1 VIFWANGPEFEAGQE
16 DNDLDVGIEMTRFN
30 SIRAGWRRPSKREMV
45 FAAALILVFSVL
57 GTGLPFAPY
66 DWLQQRVTA
75 GLNSQPYNGNA
86 VIIAI
91 DEPTLT
97 QLPDRSWDKND
108 LAILLTRIN
117 GNAPKQI
124 IITPQFF
131 DNAKANDRQGLAAA
145 IKALPAKPV
154 WQIDLSPKD
163 AIKLSTSLRVSEK
176 PKFADFSL
184 GIDAS
189 IRPYVVP
196 AIMTLRP
203 GAFGA
208 PLHAPYLATTDEGVF
223 PSIGNLMADG
233 KRPSHN
239 IFNVDLSYNPDT
251 IPTISAKAIMS
262 GTYDATSLKNKR
274 VVISHIGNFSR
285 DTFHAVQNRYT
296 PRAAGSVLAAQTLLD
311 GPPVMLGWIPPY
323 LLAVTGLLLWV
334 FLARPYGRVAAL
346 SAILLLLFS
355 PIFLEQTL
363 IFQQTSQGIFLL
375 IFMGVGK
382 LWQWVRHA
390 IETYRDAAETKSR
403 FLAQASHDLRQPIHA
418 VGLLADRL
426 AQSDLTSSQ
435 AEIVS
440 KISWS
445 VDNAARMFRSLLD
458 IAAIESGTL
467 QTDIGPVAIN
477 ELLAEIDSQ
486 NALVAEQAGV
496 DLRLIP
502 SELIVK
508 TDRAL
513 VGTILQNLVSNAIKY
528 AAGKTVIVGCRREGK
543 NVALWVVDN
552 GLGISETDLKHV
564 QKEFYRS
571 SDKSVLRSENK
582 GLGLAIVSRLS
593 KLLGLRFS
601 LKSEKGRGTSAVI
614 HSLAVISG
622 QAEEMQSR
630 GPSKMPLAGL
640 KVAITDD
647 DRETL
652 LSTERILEQWGC
664 EVKPYQSFPK
674 GLTGYDVLLTDFDFG
689 DSGTLADKQESIEQI
704 LKQNTQIIIISGHHP
719 EQIREELDIETGL
732 ILSKPLRAAELRSA
746 LMATTLK

>member
-1 VIFWANGPEFEAGQE
+1 
-16 DNDLDVGIEMTRFN
+16 
-30 SIRAGWRRPSKREMV
+30 
-45 FAAALILVFSVL
+45 
-57 GTGLPFAPY
+57 
-66 DWLQQRVTA
+66 
-75 GLNSQPYNGNA
+75 
-86 VIIAI
+86 
-91 DEPTLT
+91 
-97 QLPDRSWDKND
+97 
-108 LAILLTRIN
+108 
-117 GNAPKQI
+117 
-124 IITPQFF
+124 
-131 DNAKANDRQGLAAA
+131 
-145 IKALPAKPV
+145 
-154 WQIDLSPKD
+154 
-163 AIKLSTSLRVSEK
+163 
-176 PKFADFSL
+176 
-184 GIDAS
+184 
-189 IRPYVVP
+189 
-196 AIMTLRP
+196 
-203 GAFGA
+203 
-208 PLHAPYLATTDEGVF
+208 
-223 PSIGNLMADG
+223 
-233 KRPSHN
+233 
-239 IFNVDLSYNPDT
+239 
-251 IPTISAKAIMS
+251 
-262 GTYDATSLKNKR
+262 
-274 VVISHIGNFSR
+274 
-285 DTFHAVQNRYT
+285 
-296 PRAAGSVLAAQTLLD
+296 
-311 GPPVMLGWIPPY
+311 
-323 LLAVTGLLLWV
+323 
-334 FLARPYGRVAAL
+334 
-346 SAILLLLFS
+346 
-355 PIFLEQTL
+355 
-363 IFQQTSQGIFLL
+363 
-375 IFMGVGK
+375 
-382 LWQWVRHA
+382 
-390 IETYRDAAETKSR
+390 
-403 FLAQASHDLRQPIHA
+403 
-418 VGLLADRL
+418 
-426 AQSDLTSSQ
+426 
-435 AEIVS
+435 
-440 KISWS
+440 
-445 VDNAARMFRSLLD
+445 
-458 IAAIESGTL
+458 
-467 QTDIGPVAIN
+467 VAIN

-486 NALVAEQAGV
+486 NALVADQAGV